1 MLQRILSGYD
11 MRRGKY
17 RRKTD
22 NEIPTRKTLKEAKIA
37 AHEFVQINKILIGDS
52 VNGKHN

>member
-1 MLQRILSGYD
+1 